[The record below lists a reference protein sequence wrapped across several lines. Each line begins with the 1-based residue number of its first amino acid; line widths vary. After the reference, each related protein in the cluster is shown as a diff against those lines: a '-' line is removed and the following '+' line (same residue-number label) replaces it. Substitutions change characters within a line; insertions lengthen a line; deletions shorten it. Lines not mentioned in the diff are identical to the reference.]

1 MNKLGAPVKVE
12 ARFPEYICT
21 KALLPGCHWHTHF
34 KDAHSWCSKVMRT
47 THTDDVNA
55 LLKARAEIDEQLRKH
70 KNALTVLFTD
80 VVGST
85 SFFDRNG
92 DTAGL
97 VMLHRH
103 DEMAASAIKQ
113 HGGKVVKTIGDSA
126 MAEFPDP
133 ASAART
139 AVEIERQFHKLNL
152 TLPEEHRVQVR
163 IGIHTGVGFRKGND
177 LFGDVVNVAARIVK
191 RTAPAQIL
199 ISRAMHEEIAD
210 EPDLHCRWLSKLTI
224 DGRTEKEDIF
234 EVAWTDAE
242 GYRDA
247 QERTATSSHIP
258 PRYEALSQIGTG
270 GTGIVYK
277 VRDLETGEIVA
288 LKVLKPEIASDP
300 DVQENFKRELCLARK
315 ITHKN
320 VCRIYEFNRLN
331 NSAYT
336 SMELVEGESLLS
348 RLQRAGALPLNEAV
362 DIARQ
367 MCAGLREAHAQKI
380 VHRDLKPANIM
391 LDRSGTVKIM
401 DFGVAR
407 MVHREGP
414 MTGTI
419 VGTPAYMSPE
429 QAELKPVS
437 PCTDIYAV
445 GLLLYEMITGV
456 PAFSGDSPV
465 AVALKQIR
473 EYPKRPREIMPH
485 LTRAIDAVI
494 MKCLQKDPAK
504 RFPSVDELEV
514 ALVKAAKAR
523 PIRPWETALNRSI
536 ARAEQEIRTR
546 VLPRIAEGI
555 AKGIAYLKGRD
566 WSALKRLQEDPTAML
581 GVAGMT
587 GAVAVFLW
595 FGAWKANAVSAQT
608 VQTGGQSSRAVLVQ
622 AENSYSGATAHSP
635 QYSLTPLA
643 SNEIDLYGDSRSN
656 DAKAPSRDL
665 GSSKKTAAAADPAP
679 APAPASPKLERAANR
694 AVTPAHTVARKA
706 HLDAQAQSSATAGP
720 TASATLTAT
729 ASPQD
734 SAQALATDASQTDAA
749 PEPTFAPAYIASA
762 PKATEDAK
770 PLKVYLEVG
779 SFKDETWANSA
790 VDKLTQ
796 LGFHAVVIHKNLLW
810 TQSFHVQVGP
820 YTRQEDVAAARQNL
834 AAQGFKAHPVN

>member
-1 MNKLGAPVKVE
+1 
-12 ARFPEYICT
+12 
-21 KALLPGCHWHTHF
+21 
-34 KDAHSWCSKVMRT
+34 MRPA
-47 THTDDVNA
+47 DDVNA
-55 LLKARAEIDEQLRKH
+55 LLKARAEIDEQLRRH

-85 SFFDRNG
+85 SFFERNG

-103 DEMAASAIKQ
+103 DEMAAKAIKQ

-133 ASAART
+133 ASAARA

-152 TLPEEHRVQVR
+152 TLPEDQRVQVR

-177 LFGDVVNVAARIVK
+177 LFGDVVNVTARIVK

-210 EPDLHCRWLSKLTI
+210 EPDLHCRWLSKFTI

-234 EVAWTDAE
+234 EVAWTDGEAF
-242 GYRDA
+242 RDA
-247 QERTATSSHIP
+247 QERPATSSHIP
-258 PRYEALSQIGTG
+258 PRYEALSQIGSG

-277 VRDLETGEIVA
+277 VRDLETGETVA

-348 RLQRAGALPLNEAV
+348 RLQRAGALRLDEAV

-367 MCAGLREAHAQKI
+367 ICAGLHEAHAQNI

-391 LDRSGTVKIM
+391 LDRSDTVKIM

-437 PCTDIYAV
+437 PGTDIYAV
-445 GLLLYEMITGV
+445 GLLLYEMTTGV

-473 EYPKRPREIMPH
+473 EYPKRPRELMPQ
-485 LTRAIDAVI
+485 LTRSMDAVI

-504 RFPSVDELEV
+504 RFQSVDDLEV

-523 PIRPWETALNRSI
+523 PIRPWEAALNRGI

-546 VLPRIAEGI
+546 ALPRIAQDT
-555 AKGIAYLKGRD
+555 AKCFAYLKSLD
-566 WSALKRLQEDPTAML
+566 WKALKKLQEDPTAML
-581 GVAGMT
+581 GVAGMA

-595 FGAWKANAVSAQT
+595 FGAWRVSTTSAQT
-608 VQTGGQSSRAVLVQ
+608 VQPGSQGSRAALVA
-622 AENSYSGATAHSP
+622 AENSYSGSTARPP

-656 DAKAPSRDL
+656 NAKAQTPDPKL
-665 GSSKKTAAAADPAP
+665 SKKIAAPAARAP
-679 APAPASPKLERAANR
+679 APALTPPKSERAANR
-694 AVTPAHTVARKA
+694 AAAPAHTVARKA
-706 HLDAQAQSSATAGP
+706 HLDAQAQSPATAG
-720 TASATLTAT
+720 SAPSAILTVT
-729 ASPQD
+729 ASPQVP
-734 SAQALATDASQTDAA
+734 AQTLTTDASQTNVA
-749 PEPTFAPAYIASA
+749 PEPAFAPAYIASTPVA
-762 PKATEDAK
+762 AEDAK
-770 PLKVYLEVG
+770 TPKVYLEVG
-779 SFKDETWANSA
+779 SFKDETWANNA
-790 VDKLTQ
+790 VDKLTE

-820 YTRQEDVAAARQNL
+820 YTNAQDVAAARQNL